1 MKLAEKLRTN
11 RQKRRWRIRKKATG
25 TALRPRLTVTF
36 TNQHIHAQIIDD
48 EAQKTLVSAST
59 LAKDVRDD
67 KLKPNVEGSSKLGK
81 MLGEKAKGAGIEKVV
96 FDRAG
101 RRYHGCVK
109 AFADAAREAGLNF

>member
-1 MKLAEKLRTN
+1 MKLAQKLVIN

-25 TALRPRLTVTF
+25 TVERPRLVVTF
-36 TNQHIHAQIIDD
+36 TNQHIHAQCINDVD
-48 EAQKTLVSAST
+48 QKTIVSAST
-59 LAKDVRDD
+59 LGKDVRDQ
-67 KLKPNVEGSSKLGK
+67 KLKPNLEGATAIGKLI
-81 MLGEKAKGAGIEKVV
+81 GERAKSNGVEKVV